1 MEFKEEEL
9 FNKETEQEM
18 LNYLLNFKDEIEE
31 SLLYTR
37 EYKKDSLQFLYT
49 YVDREQAINDFLR
62 NISDEEK
69 YYINHE
75 EIERL
80 KNEKEI
86 IISWKIIYN
95 GKQYGA
101 FANSLEGY
109 LHLSIYIFLKQI
121 AETIFTLKNNDKKM
135 LSTEANSIYFNK
147 GE

>member
-18 LNYLLNFKDEIEE
+18 LNYLINFKDEIEE

-49 YVDREQAINDFLR
+49 YVDREQAINDFLKD
-62 NISDEEK
+62 ISDEEK
-69 YYINHE
+69 YYINFK

-80 KNEKEI
+80 KNEKYI
-86 IISWKIIYN
+86 IISWKITYN
-95 GKQYGA
+95 EKQYGV
-101 FANSLEGY
+101 FSKNLEVN
-109 LHLSIYIFLKQI
+109 LDLSINIFLKQI
-121 AETIFTLKNNDKKM
+121 AETIFNLKQ
-135 LSTEANSIYFNK
+135 K